1 MRPQLLTGV
10 TTPIRIGYVIKMFPR
25 LSETFILN
33 EILELEQ
40 QGLAVRIFSLKR
52 PVDTVLHEQT
62 KYVSS
67 PISYLPEK
75 FQQAPFR
82 VVRSHL
88 HVWRHYRKPWRHT
101 LRNTLRRTR
110 AGTDSGNM
118 VALGQACCLIREM
131 NGIRH
136 LHAHYANLPAKVALL
151 VQRLT
156 GVSYSI
162 TTHAKDIF
170 QNDPFSSP
178 KLKERM
184 LRAGCVV

>member
-1 MRPQLLTGV
+1 MRTERIAAG
-10 TTPIRIGYVIKMFPR
+10 TAPIRIGYIVKMFPR

-52 PVDTVLHEQT
+52 PVDTVLHAQT

-88 HVWRHYRKPWRHT
+88 HVWRHYR
-101 LRNTLRRTR
+101 
-110 AGTDSGNM
+110 
-118 VALGQACCLIREM
+118 
-131 NGIRH
+131 
-136 LHAHYANLPAKVALL
+136 
-151 VQRLT
+151 
-156 GVSYSI
+156 
-162 TTHAKDIF
+162 
-170 QNDPFSSP
+170 
-178 KLKERM
+178 
-184 LRAGCVV
+184 